1 MGYFIFIGILI
12 LSYVLLHGKTYQ
24 ENKFNAGGIFYQ
36 NEVIGIFYIQ
46 FVKMVHL
53 FIFSTIATYRQG
65 LSNITKYNITYL
77 SRKELNSC
85 WNLLVKFFEG
95 NSLECNSFVI
105 LKPSSMNFPNR
116 ISCWS
121 TADWTDNWWWRV
133 SIILLLMLIS
143 CRIFDVN
150 ILKFGAS
157 TEMRFYKYI
166 DSCRVF
172 GGNITHI

>member
-1 MGYFIFIGILI
+1 MAKHTKKTNSRVVEFF
-12 LSYVLLHGKTYQ
+12 LS
-24 ENKFNAGGIFYQ
+24 
-36 NEVIGIFYIQ
+36 NEVIGILHIQ
-46 FVKMVHL
+46 IVEMVHL
-53 FIFSTIATYRQG
+53 FIFSTIATN
-65 LSNITKYNITYL
+65 LIKSNITYL

-95 NSLECNSFVI
+95 KSLECNSFVI

-157 TEMRFYKYI
+157 TAIRFYKYI
-166 DSCRVF
+166 DSCRV
-172 GGNITHI
+172 IHI

>member
-1 MGYFIFIGILI
+1 MYHYMAKHTIKTNSMLVDFFSSKWGHRNILYTICKDGAFIHFLNYSDIL
-12 LSYVLLHGKTYQ
+12 
-24 ENKFNAGGIFYQ
+24 FY
-36 NEVIGIFYIQ
+36 
-46 FVKMVHL
+46 H
-53 FIFSTIATYRQG
+53 AYRQG

-166 DSCRVF
+166 DSCRV
-172 GGNITHI
+172 I

>member
-1 MGYFIFIGILI
+1 ML
-12 LSYVLLHGKTYQ
+12 
-24 ENKFNAGGIFYQ
+24 FYAY
-36 NEVIGIFYIQ
+36 GLFYIYWYIDIVLCIITWQ
-46 FVKMVHL
+46 NIPRKQIQWSWNCFLSKWVHRNISYTNCRNGAIIYFL
-53 FIFSTIATYRQG
+53 NQHG
-65 LSNITKYNITYL
+65 LSNLTTYNITYL

-95 NSLECNSFVI
+95 KSLECNSFVI

-143 CRIFDVN
+143 CRIFDVS

-157 TEMRFYKYI
+157 TEMRFHKYI
-166 DSCRVF
+166 DGCRV
-172 GGNITHI
+172 IHI